1 MEMFVL
7 QGDMGV
13 CLVFFFQA
21 EAGIRVLT
29 VTGVRTCA
37 LPIPKAPPMSPPRPV
52 RSLGASPLAPP
63 SLDPE
68 ARFEAM
74 VHAHYARLGAFAR
87 RLVGS
92 RPAAED
98 VVHEVLLRVWR
109 SRASFSFDTAL
120 PYLYQAVRN
129 EATSWRPRQGLL
141 QQRTPGAVDS
151 AAQPDRRP
159 DAQRRVE
166 LSELARAVEETVAAL
181 PERRREIFR
190 MQREQGL
197 TYAQIASL
205 LAISIKTV
213 EVQMGRAL
221 KAIRL
226 RAAPFLM
233 LTIAP

>member
-1 MEMFVL
+1 V
-7 QGDMGV
+7 
-13 CLVFFFQA
+13 A
-21 EAGIRVLT
+21 
-29 VTGVRTCA
+29 
-37 LPIPKAPPMSPPRPV
+37 
-52 RSLGASPLAPP
+52 P

-74 VHAHYARLGAFAR
+74 VNAHYARLGVFAY

-109 SRASFSFDTAL
+109 RRASFGFDTAL

-129 EATSWRPRQGLL
+129 EATSWRRREALGR
-141 QQRTPGAVDS
+141 QRTAGAVDG
-151 AAQPDRRP
+151 AAQADPRP
-159 DAQRRVE
+159 DAQRGLE
-166 LSELARAVEETVAAL
+166 LSELAHAVEETVAAL

-197 TYAQIASL
+197 SYAQIASL
-205 LAISIKTV
+205 LGISIKTV

-226 RAAPFLM
+226 RAAPFLV
-233 LTIAP
+233 LTIALLK

>member
-1 MEMFVL
+1 
-7 QGDMGV
+7 
-13 CLVFFFQA
+13 
-21 EAGIRVLT
+21 
-29 VTGVRTCA
+29 
-37 LPIPKAPPMSPPRPV
+37 MSSPRPV
-52 RSLGASPLAPP
+52 RSLGARTLVSR

-74 VHAHYARLGAFAR
+74 AHAHYARLGAFAY

-109 SRASFSFDTAL
+109 RRAGFSFDTAL

-129 EATSWRPRQGLL
+129 EATSWRRREGLV
-141 QQRTPGAVDS
+141 QQRAAGAVDA
-151 AAQPDRRP
+151 AAQSDPRP
-159 DAQRRVE
+159 DAQHKVE
-166 LSELARAVEETVAAL
+166 LSDLAHAVEQTVAAL

-205 LAISIKTV
+205 LGISIKTV

-226 RAAPFLM
+226 RAAPFLV
-233 LTIAP
+233 LTIALLR